1 MGVELEK
8 PNITKEAME
17 YNFTKYDICRALLP
31 VLKMTRA
38 LCDLEDLEYHVDTEE
53 VHAVFKG
60 GYTKK
65 INVACDSGLAMI
77 KDIVN
82 IIEL

>member
-1 MGVELEK
+1 M
-8 PNITKEAME
+8 
-17 YNFTKYDICRALLP
+17 P

-38 LCDLEDLEYHVDTEE
+38 LCDLEGLVYHGDTEE
-53 VHAVFKG
+53 VHAVFG
-60 GYTKK
+60 CGYTKK

-82 IIEL
+82 NIEL

>member
-1 MGVELEK
+1 
-8 PNITKEAME
+8 ME
-17 YNFTKYDICRALLP
+17 NNFTKHDICRALLP
-31 VLKMTRA
+31 VLRMTRA
-38 LCDLEDLEYHVDTEE
+38 LRDLEDLQYHGDTEE
-53 VHAVFKG
+53 VHAVFRG

-82 IIEL
+82 KIEL

>member
-1 MGVELEK
+1 
-8 PNITKEAME
+8 ME
-17 YNFTKYDICRALLP
+17 NNFTKHDICRALLP
-31 VLKMTRA
+31 VLRMTRA
-38 LCDLEDLEYHVDTEE
+38 LRDLEDLEYQGDTEE
-53 VHAVFKG
+53 VHAVFRG

-82 IIEL
+82 EIEL

>member
-1 MGVELEK
+1 MENNL
-8 PNITKEAME
+8 TKQ
-17 YNFTKYDICRALLP
+17 DICRALLP
-31 VLKMTRA
+31 VLRMTRA
-38 LCDLEDLEYHVDTEE
+38 LRDLEDLEYQGDTEE
-53 VHAVFKG
+53 AHAVFRG

-82 IIEL
+82 KIEL

>member
-1 MGVELEK
+1 
-8 PNITKEAME
+8 ME
-17 YNFTKYDICRALLP
+17 NNFTKHDICRALLP
-31 VLKMTRA
+31 VLRMTRA
-38 LCDLEDLEYHVDTEE
+38 LRDLEDLEYQGDTEE
-53 VHAVFKG
+53 VHAVFRG

-82 IIEL
+82 KI

>member
-1 MGVELEK
+1 
-8 PNITKEAME
+8 ME
-17 YNFTKYDICRALLP
+17 NNFTKHDICRALLP
-31 VLKMTRA
+31 VLRTTRA
-38 LCDLEDLEYHVDTEE
+38 LRDLEDLEYHGDTEE
-53 VHAVFKG
+53 VHAVFRG

-82 IIEL
+82 NIEL

>member
-1 MGVELEK
+1 
-8 PNITKEAME
+8 ME
-17 YNFTKYDICRALLP
+17 NNFTKYDICRALLP

-38 LCDLEDLEYHVDTEE
+38 LRDLEDLEYHVDTEE
-53 VHAVFKG
+53 VHAVFRG

-65 INVACDSGLAMI
+65 INVECDSGLAMI

-82 IIEL
+82 KIEL

>member
-1 MGVELEK
+1 
-8 PNITKEAME
+8 ME
-17 YNFTKYDICRALLP
+17 NNFTKHDICRALLP
-31 VLKMTRA
+31 VLRMTRA
-38 LCDLEDLEYHVDTEE
+38 LRDLEDLEYHTDTEE
-53 VHAVFKG
+53 VHAVFEC

-82 IIEL
+82 KIEL

>member
-1 MGVELEK
+1 
-8 PNITKEAME
+8 ME
-17 YNFTKYDICRALLP
+17 NNFTKHDICKALLP
-31 VLKMTRA
+31 VLRMTRA
-38 LCDLEDLEYHVDTEE
+38 LRDLEDLEYHAAPEE
-53 VHAVFKG
+53 VHAVFRG

-82 IIEL
+82 EIEL

>member
-1 MGVELEK
+1 
-8 PNITKEAME
+8 ME
-17 YNFTKYDICRALLP
+17 NNFTKHDICRALLP
-31 VLKMTRA
+31 VLRMTRA
-38 LCDLEDLEYHVDTEE
+38 LRDLQDLEYHGDTEE
-53 VHAVFKG
+53 VHAVFRG

-82 IIEL
+82 KIEL

>member
-1 MGVELEK
+1 
-8 PNITKEAME
+8 ME
-17 YNFTKYDICRALLP
+17 NNFTKHDICRALLP
-31 VLKMTRA
+31 VLRMTRA
-38 LCDLEDLEYHVDTEE
+38 LRDLENLEYHGDTEE
-53 VHAVFKG
+53 VHAVFRG

-82 IIEL
+82 KIEL

>member
-1 MGVELEK
+1 
-8 PNITKEAME
+8 ME
-17 YNFTKYDICRALLP
+17 NNFTKHDICRALLP
-31 VLKMTRA
+31 VLRMTRA
-38 LCDLEDLEYHVDTEE
+38 LRDLKDLEYQGDTEE
-53 VHAVFKG
+53 VHAVFRG

-82 IIEL
+82 KIEL

>member
-1 MGVELEK
+1 M
-8 PNITKEAME
+8 
-17 YNFTKYDICRALLP
+17 P

-38 LCDLEDLEYHVDTEE
+38 LCDLEGLVYHGDTEE
-53 VHAVFKG
+53 VHAVFG
-60 GYTKK
+60 CGYTKK

>member
-1 MGVELEK
+1 
-8 PNITKEAME
+8 ME
-17 YNFTKYDICRALLP
+17 NNFTKHDICRALLP
-31 VLKMTRA
+31 VLRTTRA
-38 LCDLEDLEYHVDTEE
+38 LRDLEDLEYHGDTEE
-53 VHAVFKG
+53 VHAVFRG

-82 IIEL
+82 EIEL

>member
-1 MGVELEK
+1 MENNL
-8 PNITKEAME
+8 TKQ
-17 YNFTKYDICRALLP
+17 DICRALLP
-31 VLKMTRA
+31 VLRMTRA
-38 LCDLEDLEYHVDTEE
+38 LRDLEDLEYQGDTEE
-53 VHAVFKG
+53 VHAVFRG

-82 IIEL
+82 KIEL

>member
-1 MGVELEK
+1 
-8 PNITKEAME
+8 ME
-17 YNFTKYDICRALLP
+17 NDFTKYDICRALLP
-31 VLKMTRA
+31 VLRTTRA
-38 LCDLEDLEYHVDTEE
+38 LRDLEDLEYHGDTEE
-53 VHAVFKG
+53 VHAVFRG

-82 IIEL
+82 NIEL

>member
-1 MGVELEK
+1 ML
-8 PNITKEAME
+8 
-17 YNFTKYDICRALLP
+17 R
-31 VLKMTRA
+31 MTRA
-38 LCDLEDLEYHVDTEE
+38 LRDLEDLEYHGDTEE
-53 VHAVFKG
+53 VHAVFRG

-82 IIEL
+82 KIEL

>member
-1 MGVELEK
+1 
-8 PNITKEAME
+8 ME
-17 YNFTKYDICRALLP
+17 NNFTKHDICRALLP
-31 VLKMTRA
+31 VLRMTRA
-38 LCDLEDLEYHVDTEE
+38 LRDLEDLEYQGDTEE
-53 VHAVFKG
+53 VHAVFRG

-82 IIEL
+82 KIEL

>member
-1 MGVELEK
+1 
-8 PNITKEAME
+8 ME
-17 YNFTKYDICRALLP
+17 NNFTKHDICRELLP

-38 LCDLEDLEYHVDTEE
+38 LCDLEDLEYQGDTEE
-53 VHAVFKG
+53 VHAVFRG

>member
-1 MGVELEK
+1 
-8 PNITKEAME
+8 ME
-17 YNFTKYDICRALLP
+17 NNFTKHDICRALLP
-31 VLKMTRA
+31 VLRMTRA
-38 LCDLEDLEYHVDTEE
+38 LSDLEDLEYHVYPEEE
-53 VHAVFKG
+53 VHAVFRG

-82 IIEL
+82 KIEL

>member
-1 MGVELEK
+1 
-8 PNITKEAME
+8 ME
-17 YNFTKYDICRALLP
+17 NNFTKHDICRALIPALR
-31 VLKMTRA
+31 MTRA
-38 LCDLEDLEYHVDTEE
+38 LRDLEDLEYHGDTEE
-53 VHAVFKG
+53 VHAVFRG

-82 IIEL
+82 KIEL